1 MSFGK
6 HFKNNDFTLY
16 EENGDIFSLH
26 MKFNN
31 FFRNQNLPA
40 MVGGGKKNH
49 LNINNG
55 LSVPLGLALLNKQ
68 GDTAGYQDIHNRNKE
83 GRNLDGGVLKE
94 DIYSK
99 LLSLADSRNQKKSN
113 RKTKKK
119 TFLKK
124 RSRKNKKK
132 GIKTNKKK
140 EIKKLNKR
148 SNRKTRKI

>member
-40 MVGGGKKNH
+40 MVGGGKRNH

-68 GDTAGYQDIHNRNKE
+68 GDTTGYQDIHNRNRE

-113 RKTKKK
+113 RKTKNKS
-119 TFLKK
+119 L
-124 RSRKNKKK
+124 SRKLLTSLILRYGK
-132 GIKTNKKK
+132 
-140 EIKKLNKR
+140 
-148 SNRKTRKI
+148 

>member
-40 MVGGGKKNH
+40 MVGGGKRNH

-68 GDTAGYQDIHNRNKE
+68 GDTTGYQDIHNRNRE

-119 TFLKK
+119 GIKK
-124 RSRKNKKK
+124 NKKEIKKNKKK
-132 GIKTNKKK
+132 IKTNKKSQ
-140 EIKKLNKR
+140 R
-148 SNRKTRKI
+148 RKTRKI

>member
-16 EENGDIFSLH
+16 EKNGDIFSLH

-40 MVGGGKKNH
+40 MIGGGKKNH

-55 LSVPLGLALLNKQ
+55 LSVPLGLVLLDKQ
-68 GDTAGYQDIHNRNKE
+68 GDKSGYQYIHNRNRE

-94 DIYSK
+94 DMYSK
-99 LLSLADSRNQKKSN
+99 LLSLADAR
-113 RKTKKK
+113 
-119 TFLKK
+119 
-124 RSRKNKKK
+124 NKKK
-132 GIKTNKKK
+132 SSKNTRKKK
-140 EIKKLNKR
+140 NKPKKENKPKKKNPIEKKR
-148 SNRKTRKI
+148 ARFKSFY

>member
-40 MVGGGKKNH
+40 MVGGGKRNH

-68 GDTAGYQDIHNRNKE
+68 GDTTGYQDIHNRNRE

-119 TFLKK
+119 GIKTNKK
-124 RSRKNKKK
+124 GIKTNKK

-140 EIKKLNKR
+140 SQR
-148 SNRKTRKI
+148 RKTRKI

>member
-40 MVGGGKKNH
+40 MVGGGKRNH

-68 GDTAGYQDIHNRNKE
+68 GDTTVYQDIHNRNRE

-119 TFLKK
+119 GIKT
-124 RSRKNKKK
+124 NKK

-140 EIKKLNKR
+140 EIKTNKKSQR
-148 SNRKTRKI
+148 RKTRKI